1 MYTACC
7 IEHAVYHYILYFL
20 QVIPGCVKALVG
32 SVKMFT
38 AICKLDLLLMESTSL
53 KEKRRIVRS
62 IVERLKNRFNISI
75 AEVGHPEALRRTA
88 LGLALVS
95 NETAYLERM
104 LDKVINFVESDPRV
118 QIIDLDREIY

>member
-1 MYTACC
+1 
-7 IEHAVYHYILYFL
+7 
-20 QVIPGCVKALVG
+20 
-32 SVKMFT
+32 
-38 AICKLDLLLMESTSL
+38 MESTSL

-75 AEVGHPEALRRTA
+75 AEVGHSEALRRTA

-95 NETAYLERM
+95 NETAYLEKM